1 MTGVPYTEVTTMI
14 DPERLQQM
22 EDNFWAETN
31 DPASEEWREELTAE
45 EVTLVAEWDARVEAG
60 ITRMIVDTQ
69 NFAERHFAPYP
80 LFPETR

>member
-1 MTGVPYTEVTTMI
+1 MI
-14 DPERLQQM
+14 DPERLRQM

-45 EVTLVAEWDARVEAG
+45 EAILVAEWDARVEAG

-80 LFPETR
+80 LSPEVR